1 MSTSTSTLKA
11 VLAGTSL
18 LVALSAGPAAAQ
30 AESNLVFCNKSS
42 GAVEIALVY
51 LEPKTSKWT
60 LAAWRSAAA
69 GSCLPAGKY
78 RAGKVYYYAEKAG
91 GQVHWPAKAAAEKTF
106 CVPKTKIERTVM
118 GDTCA
123 QGERSVGF
131 QGIDVKG
138 ATFTFNLT
146 GS

>member
-1 MSTSTSTLKA
+1 MPSFRTAVHSTLLG
-11 VLAGTSL
+11 VGL
-18 LVALSAGPAAAQ
+18 LVTLAPLPVAAQ

-51 LEPKTSKWT
+51 VEPKTSKLT
-60 LAAWRSAAA
+60 LAAWRTAAP
-69 GSCLPAGKY
+69 GSCIQSGKY

-106 CVPKTKIERTVM
+106 CVPKTRVERVVL
-118 GDTCA
+118 GDSCA

-146 GS
+146 GT

>member
-1 MSTSTSTLKA
+1 MTSSKFSVKA
-11 VLAGTSL
+11 ALVGVSL
-18 LVALSAGPAAAQ
+18 LMTLSCGPAAAQ
-30 AESNLVFCNKSS
+30 AESNLVFCNKSNGS
-42 GAVEIALVY
+42 VEIALVY

-60 LAAWRSAAA
+60 LAAWRTAAA
-69 GSCLPAGKY
+69 GSCLQAGKY
-78 RAGKVYYYAEKAG
+78 RVGKVYYYAEKAG
-91 GQVHWPAKAAAEKTF
+91 GQVHWPAKSAAEKTF
-106 CVPKTKIERTVM
+106 CVPKTKIERTVL

-123 QGERSVGF
+123 QGERTVGF

>member
-1 MSTSTSTLKA
+1 MSLKSTLQA
-11 VLAGTSL
+11 LLTGAGLLLAL
-18 LVALSAGPAAAQ
+18 APAQAAAPV
-30 AESNLVFCNKSS
+30 ESSLVFCNKSS

-60 LAAWRSAAA
+60 LAAWRTAAA
-69 GSCLPAGKY
+69 GSCLQAGKY

-91 GQVHWPAKAAAEKTF
+91 GQVHWPAKSAVEKTF
-106 CVPKTKIERTVM
+106 CVPKTKIERTVL

-123 QGERSVGF
+123 QGERTVGF

-146 GS
+146 GN